1 MKPGLV
7 VGSVKKMDLS
17 LNYVIK
23 LMAGI
28 ARDIAFTISE
38 NREQN
43 VYIKYG
49 NVSLP
54 SIAASSFSTA

>member
-1 MKPGLV
+1 M
-7 VGSVKKMDLS
+7 
-17 LNYVIK
+17 IK

-28 ARDIAFTISE
+28 ARDTAFTVSE
-38 NREQN
+38 SREQD

-49 NVSLP
+49 NASLP